1 MSAASTASLNELHA
15 KLAKQMLDTLTRDI
29 DDDMPTDAA
38 TMSVIRGFLSDN
50 NITCDPADK
59 DTTTELQRRF
69 ADQARIRE
77 ERKQKT
83 LAAVRANGEL
93 NTGT

>member
-1 MSAASTASLNELHA
+1 MSNAASTASLNELHR
-15 KLAKQMLDTLTRDI
+15 KLAQQMMDTLTRDI
-29 DDDMPTDAA
+29 EDDMPTDAA

-59 DTTTELQRRF
+59 DTTSELQRRF

-83 LAAVRANGEL
+83 LAAVKANEA
-93 NTGT
+93 TGT